1 MRANRRTDTKPE
13 LALRSALHRRGYR
26 FRKDFRLDLDSA
38 RVRPDIAFTARRVA
52 VFVDGCFWH
61 VCPEHGRDPRVNEW
75 YWAPKLRRNMERD
88 RAADAALD
96 AAGWRV
102 IRVWEHEPLEAAVA
116 AVIAALDGR
125 SRPGRGNWRAVAPRR
140 WHTASSG
147 QRGRTARRSW
157 HPGPGRRLTTGNSG
171 GSFMRVYLSATLPML
186 AGLLRDGEIGPP
198 PLRAF
203 AVTPA
208 LRESYASGDVEELE
222 YVAMTHAAR
231 GSLRML
237 MDDPQAPRRRVVLAA
252 EVPDDAV
259 DHKGGFDEPTL
270 VLISAVVP
278 LRRVASGH
286 VDDLVAV
293 ADVAAA
299 ADALRAAEAGDD
311 DARFV
316 VDGAEGHELLWYAT
330 QELPY
335 LFD

>member
-1 MRANRRTDTKPE
+1 
-13 LALRSALHRRGYR
+13 
-26 FRKDFRLDLDSA
+26 
-38 RVRPDIAFTARRVA
+38 
-52 VFVDGCFWH
+52 
-61 VCPEHGRDPRVNEW
+61 
-75 YWAPKLRRNMERD
+75 
-88 RAADAALD
+88 
-96 AAGWRV
+96 
-102 IRVWEHEPLEAAVA
+102 
-116 AVIAALDGR
+116 
-125 SRPGRGNWRAVAPRR
+125 
-140 WHTASSG
+140 
-147 QRGRTARRSW
+147 
-157 HPGPGRRLTTGNSG
+157 
-171 GSFMRVYLSATLPML
+171 MRVYLSATLPML
-186 AGLLRDGEIGPP
+186 VGLLRDGEIGPP

>member
-1 MRANRRTDTKPE
+1 
-13 LALRSALHRRGYR
+13 
-26 FRKDFRLDLDSA
+26 
-38 RVRPDIAFTARRVA
+38 
-52 VFVDGCFWH
+52 
-61 VCPEHGRDPRVNEW
+61 
-75 YWAPKLRRNMERD
+75 
-88 RAADAALD
+88 
-96 AAGWRV
+96 
-102 IRVWEHEPLEAAVA
+102 
-116 AVIAALDGR
+116 
-125 SRPGRGNWRAVAPRR
+125 
-140 WHTASSG
+140 
-147 QRGRTARRSW
+147 
-157 HPGPGRRLTTGNSG
+157 
-171 GSFMRVYLSATLPML
+171 MRVYLPATLPML
-186 AGLLRDGEIGPP
+186 AGLLRDGEIGPA

-208 LRESYASGDVEELE
+208 LRESYASGDQEELE

-252 EVPDDAV
+252 EMPDDQV

-270 VLISAVVP
+270 VLISAAVP

-286 VDDLVAV
+286 VDDLLAV
-293 ADVAAA
+293 ADIAAA

-311 DARFV
+311 DAGFV